1 MAGPFE
7 RSDLLPTRLA
17 AHLRSEI
24 IAGRFR
30 PGDRLIEQ
38 AIAAECGVS
47 RVPLR
52 EAIRILAAEGLVTI
66 SPHRGASVTTLSDS
80 ELVDLFGARGAIEGA
95 AAARAARLRPA
106 FALAALRDVL
116 KKMRAAVASGDLAVY
131 YALAGDY
138 HRLLVEAGGN
148 SVMLRLYDQIRGQL
162 RRYQAAMSALPDLPK
177 RSNIE
182 HARILLAIE
191 RGDADVARKAA
202 EDHIESLV
210 GQFQQASNTVN
221 RGRRKA

>member
-1 MAGPFE
+1 LSGAFE

-17 AHLRSEI
+17 AYLRSEI
-24 IAGRFR
+24 IAGRYR

-38 AIAAECGVS
+38 SIAAECGVS

-66 SPHRGASVTTLSDS
+66 SPHRGASVSPLSDS
-80 ELVDLFGARGAIEGA
+80 ELVELFGARGAIEGA
-95 AAARAARLRPA
+95 AAARAARRRPA
-106 FALAALRDVL
+106 FALAAIRDVL
-116 KKMRAAVASGDLAVY
+116 KQMRAAVASDDLTTY

-162 RRYQAAMSALPDLPK
+162 RRYQAAMSALPELPK

-182 HARILLAIE
+182 HARILQAIE
-191 RGDADVARKAA
+191 KGDADLARKAA
-202 EDHIESLV
+202 EDHIEALV
-210 GQFQQASNTVN
+210 RQFQQASAAGSE
-221 RGRRKA
+221 GRKKA